1 MGKKSRNS
9 PAGDGGPSERERER
23 DRERER
29 ERERGGFRISVFET
43 WYTPLDGAAQL
54 PSDVL

>member
-1 MGKKSRNS
+1 MGGRGVGKEVAYNS
-9 PAGDGGPSERERER
+9 PATPATGNEGQ
-23 DRERER
+23 
-29 ERERGGFRISVFET
+29 RGGFRISVFET

>member
-1 MGKKSRNS
+1 MDCEEEGGGRMGKKSRNS
-9 PAGDGGPSERERER
+9 PAVDG
-23 DRERER
+23 
-29 ERERGGFRISVFET
+29 RGGFRISVFET